1 MIKQE
6 TIHICDAC
14 GKQETDVDIQRRKDS
29 SRSFTHSDI
38 EVWRKIRAGYRPDAM
53 YRKNEYDVCSWACA
67 KAIHA
72 KLAEV
77 EFDRK
82 SAENE
87 AACLKWAFEQAGI
100 TANAAREATD
110 KLTKALREIESLS
123 SELRLAK
130 HTNQQI
136 DSLIATN
143 SRLEEELAQA
153 RKFGREELAQLLRDV
168 LRHKTKD

>member
-1 MIKQE
+1 MIKHE

-14 GKQETDVDIQRRKDS
+14 GKQETDADIQRRKDS

-38 EVWRKIRAGYRPDAM
+38 EVWRKINAGYRLDAM

-87 AACLKWAFEQAGI
+87 ADCLKWAFEQAGI

-110 KLTKALREIESLS
+110 KLTEALREIESLS
-123 SELRLAK
+123 SELRIAK
-130 HTNQQI
+130 HTNQQFE
-136 DSLIATN
+136 SLIATN
-143 SRLEEELAQA
+143 TQLEKELAQA
-153 RKFGREELAQLLRDV
+153 RKFGHEELAQLLRDV
-168 LRHKTKD
+168 LCHKTKD